1 MTYHNITLLAVEP
14 EEVADW
20 LAENGFPA
28 YISPMLDDITV
39 VYDGLSLEADEPA
52 TLAVADDEVDPT
64 DPLEQLLLLVSELS
78 YELGCTAWLMLC
90 DEAQTCIYSIYIDGN
105 LVEQYGASD
114 ALPPS
119 GGNPEF
125 LAELFEQP
133 KRVIKDLRA
142 VLNRHPMLA
151 TERHEKLLKLLGV
164 PPLALNIG
172 YEQLQQGALP
182 HGMTDLEAFIWIGEV
197 ADDDEL

>member
-1 MTYHNITLLAVEP
+1 MMGYRLKRMN
-14 EEVADW
+14 
-20 LAENGFPA
+20 
-28 YISPMLDDITV
+28 
-39 VYDGLSLEADEPA
+39 PA
-52 TLAVADDEVDPT
+52 TLAVADDEMDPT

-90 DEAQTCIYSIYIDGN
+90 DEAQTCIYSIYVDGN

-133 KRVIKDLRA
+133 KRVIKDSHRLESSPDVGNGTARKA
-142 VLNRHPMLA
+142 
-151 TERHEKLLKLLGV
+151 
-164 PPLALNIG
+164 
-172 YEQLQQGALP
+172 
-182 HGMTDLEAFIWIGEV
+182 LEAVGCAPV
-197 ADDDEL
+197 GTQHRL